1 MVGKRHLAVEEKQ
14 TILNLSKKGFS
25 SREIGEFVD
34 RSYRT
39 VIYVIKCF
47 EERQNL
53 LPLPRS
59 GRPRIS
65 TKKDDRRLL
74 RNYKS
79 DKKKTARKLQDEW
92 HIDACSQTI
101 RNRLTEQGLNNYS
114 TTKKPQLSSKNVQ
127 QRLEFCKKYES
138 WTVEDW
144 NTVVFSDET
153 NIQAE
158 PNGGHRK
165 VWRKPNEKLSDF
177 ALNTSRKFPTSIMIW
192 GCISAHGMGD
202 FHTIEGRL
210 KASGYIGILEAK
222 LLPLTTRLFPDGNFS
237 FQQDNAP
244 CHTARSVS
252 Y

>member
-1 MVGKRHLAVEEKQ
+1 MVGKRHLVVEEKQ

-47 EERQNL
+47 DERQNL

-210 KASGYIGILEAK
+210 KGE
-222 LLPLTTRLFPDGNFS
+222 
-237 FQQDNAP
+237 
-244 CHTARSVS
+244 
-252 Y
+252 